1 MMQRKTGTLLTDI
14 TGLSYM
20 LTWREWYKCYW
31 KEKSQKFYIEQAQME
46 GYDVYIK
53 KVTAHYKQHFFGV
66 YYHTHYRSRN
76 LE

>member
-1 MMQRKTGTLLTDI
+1 MLLEGEI
-14 TGLSYM
+14 A
-20 LTWREWYKCYW
+20 KI
-31 KEKSQKFYIEQAQME
+31 YIEQAQME